1 MSGETG
7 VERKHFYFSVF
18 GEIESGFETLRSQMD
33 SGAVQEVSIVK
44 SLL

>member
-7 VERKHFYFSVF
+7 VEQKHFYFSVF
-18 GEIESGFETLRSQMD
+18 GEMESGFETLRSQMD